1 MAKEFRREMIESEIL
16 KLINMNI
23 NNLRDPKVQNKIIS
37 ATRVELSRDKSFADI
52 YISVLNGDID
62 EIIEVLSK
70 AKGFFK
76 NIISRN
82 IRMYKIP
89 EIRFHKDIGI
99 EESIKIHRLL
109 NEISKDKKDIGETDE

>member
-23 NNLRDPKVQNKIIS
+23 SNLRDPRIQNKIIS
-37 ATRVELSRDKSFADI
+37 ATRVELSRDKSYADV
-52 YISVLNGDID
+52 YVSVLNGDID
-62 EIIEVLSK
+62 EIINILTK

-76 NIISRN
+76 SIISKN

-89 EIRFHKDIGI
+89 EIRFHKDLGI
-99 EESIKIHRLL
+99 EESIKIHKLL
-109 NEISKDKKDIGETDE
+109 NEISKNEDKGETDE

>member
-23 NNLRDPKVQNKIIS
+23 SNLRDPRIQNKIIS
-37 ATRVELSRDKSFADI
+37 ATRVELSRDKSFADV
-52 YISVLNGDID
+52 YISVLNGEID
-62 EIIEVLSK
+62 EIIEVLTK

-76 NIISRN
+76 SVIAKNV
-82 IRMYKIP
+82 RMYKIP

-99 EESIKIHRLL
+99 EESIKIHKLL
-109 NEISKDKKDIGETDE
+109 NEISKDKGETDE